1 MTDDATDTLSERFDE
16 ITGALQDL
24 SDVLDEYED
33 LATVLEHVVEGAVR
47 IVPGADMAGV
57 TLVSDESA
65 KTVAATHPRV
75 REVDQVQ
82 YANDG
87 GPCLTASRDGRSV
100 VVDVDQVRSRWP
112 ALEASA
118 ADLGIKSFI
127 ALPFA
132 LGSYSRLVQPLQQ
145 RSPRLPVPGRVTARA
160 VHHRRSHRAAA
171 GRTAP
176 PRAGV
181 DPKPPD
187 RAHFSRRDR
196 PSDRCGHGVA
206 RPARRRGVRRLVS
219 TLRTR
224 TSRSELSRGNFSTR
238 SRRRGPVDD
247 GGATPAAP
255 PSSCRTDIVVR

>member
-112 ALEASA
+112 ALETSA

-127 ALPFA
+127 ALP
-132 LGSYSRLVQPLQQ
+132 LMLSDRIHGSFNLYSSDPRGFQSLDESLLELFTTAAVTALQQ
-145 RSPRLPVPGRVTARA
+145 AER
-160 VHHRRSHRAAA
+160 HRRALASIRNLQTALTSRAEIDQAIGVVMALHGLSAA
-171 GRTAP
+171 EAF
-176 PRAGV
+176 
-181 DPKPPD
+181 D
-187 RAHFSRRDR
+187 
-196 PSDRCGHGVA
+196 
-206 RPARRRGVRRLVS
+206 RLVS
-219 TLRTR
+219 TSQDTNVKVRTVAR
-224 TSRSELSRGNFSTR
+224 QLLDK
-238 SRRRGPVDD
+238 V
-247 GGATPAAP
+247 ATHG
-255 PSSCRTDIVVR
+255 

>member
-87 GPCLTASRDGRSV
+87 GPCLTASWDGRSV

-127 ALPFA
+127 ALP
-132 LGSYSRLVQPLQQ
+132 LMLSDRIHGSFNLYSSDPRGFQSLDESLLELFTTAAVTALQQ
-145 RSPRLPVPGRVTARA
+145 AER
-160 VHHRRSHRAAA
+160 HRRALASIRNLQTALTSRAEIDQAIGVVMALHGLSAA
-171 GRTAP
+171 EA
-176 PRAGV
+176 
-181 DPKPPD
+181 
-187 RAHFSRRDR
+187 FE
-196 PSDRCGHGVA
+196 
-206 RPARRRGVRRLVS
+206 RLVS
-219 TLRTR
+219 TSQDTNVKVRTVAR
-224 TSRSELSRGNFSTR
+224 QLLDK
-238 SRRRGPVDD
+238 V
-247 GGATPAAP
+247 ATHG
-255 PSSCRTDIVVR
+255 

>member
-100 VVDVDQVRSRWP
+100 VVDVDQLRSRWP

-127 ALPFA
+127 ALP
-132 LGSYSRLVQPLQQ
+132 LMLSDRIHGSFNLYSSDPRGFQSLDESLLELFTTAAVTALQQ
-145 RSPRLPVPGRVTARA
+145 AER
-160 VHHRRSHRAAA
+160 HRRALASIRNLQTALTSRAEIDQAIGVVMALHGLSAA
-171 GRTAP
+171 EAF
-176 PRAGV
+176 
-181 DPKPPD
+181 D
-187 RAHFSRRDR
+187 
-196 PSDRCGHGVA
+196 
-206 RPARRRGVRRLVS
+206 RLVS
-219 TLRTR
+219 TSQDTNVKVRTVAR
-224 TSRSELSRGNFSTR
+224 QLLDK
-238 SRRRGPVDD
+238 V
-247 GGATPAAP
+247 ATHG
-255 PSSCRTDIVVR
+255 

>member
-1 MTDDATDTLSERFDE
+1 
-16 ITGALQDL
+16 
-24 SDVLDEYED
+24 
-33 LATVLEHVVEGAVR
+33 
-47 IVPGADMAGV
+47 MAGV

-127 ALPFA
+127 ALP
-132 LGSYSRLVQPLQQ
+132 LMLSDRIHGSFNLYSSDPRGFQSLDESLLELFTPPQ
-145 RSPRLPVPGRVTARA
+145 SPRCSRPNGT
-160 VHHRRSHRAAA
+160 
-171 GRTAP
+171 P

-206 RPARRRGVRRLVS
+206 RPARRRGVRPAGVHVS
-219 TLRTR
+219 GHERQGQNCR
-224 TSRSELSRGNFSTR
+224 AATSRQGRDARVT
-238 SRRRGPVDD
+238 
-247 GGATPAAP
+247 GG
-255 PSSCRTDIVVR
+255 

>member
-127 ALPFA
+127 ALP
-132 LGSYSRLVQPLQQ
+132 LMLSDRIHGSFNLYSSDPRGFQSLDESLLELFTTAAVTALQQ
-145 RSPRLPVPGRVTARA
+145 AER
-160 VHHRRSHRAAA
+160 HRRALASIRNLQTALTSRAEIDQAIGVVMALHGLPAA
-171 GRTAP
+171 EAF
-176 PRAGV
+176 
-181 DPKPPD
+181 D
-187 RAHFSRRDR
+187 
-196 PSDRCGHGVA
+196 
-206 RPARRRGVRRLVS
+206 RLVS
-219 TLRTR
+219 TSQDTNVKVRTVAR
-224 TSRSELSRGNFSTR
+224 QLLDK
-238 SRRRGPVDD
+238 V
-247 GGATPAAP
+247 ATHG
-255 PSSCRTDIVVR
+255 

>member
-1 MTDDATDTLSERFDE
+1 MTDDTTDTLSERFDE

-127 ALPFA
+127 ALP
-132 LGSYSRLVQPLQQ
+132 LMLSDRIHGSFNLYSSDPRGFQSLDESLLELFTTAAVTALQQ
-145 RSPRLPVPGRVTARA
+145 AER
-160 VHHRRSHRAAA
+160 HRRALASIRNLQTALTSRAEIDQAIGVVMALHRLSAAEA
-171 GRTAP
+171 
-176 PRAGV
+176 
-181 DPKPPD
+181 
-187 RAHFSRRDR
+187 FE
-196 PSDRCGHGVA
+196 
-206 RPARRRGVRRLVS
+206 RLVS
-219 TLRTR
+219 TSQDTNVKVRTVAR
-224 TSRSELSRGNFSTR
+224 QLLDK
-238 SRRRGPVDD
+238 V
-247 GGATPAAP
+247 ATHG
-255 PSSCRTDIVVR
+255 

>member
-1 MTDDATDTLSERFDE
+1 MTDDTTDTLSERFDE

-82 YANDG
+82 YMNDG

-127 ALPFA
+127 ALPLMLSDRIHGSFNLYSSDPRGFQSLDESLLELFTTAAVTA
-132 LGSYSRLVQPLQQ
+132 LQQAERHRRALASIRNLQTALTSRAEIDQAIGVVMALHGLTAAEAFDRLVCMSQDTN
-145 RSPRLPVPGRVTARA
+145 VKV
-160 VHHRRSHRAAA
+160 
-171 GRTAP
+171 RT
-176 PRAGV
+176 
-181 DPKPPD
+181 
-187 RAHFSRRDR
+187 
-196 PSDRCGHGVA
+196 VA
-206 RPARRRGVRRLVS
+206 RQLLDKV
-219 TLRTR
+219 
-224 TSRSELSRGNFSTR
+224 
-238 SRRRGPVDD
+238 
-247 GGATPAAP
+247 AAQ
-255 PSSCRTDIVVR
+255 R